1 MTTSNVPVILKQID
15 KQKEK
20 EETFKNINEI
30 PKIFFK
36 TFKRKKFQKPRE
48 MVPKS
53 TISLQKRV
61 QKKIIKRNIS

>member
-1 MTTSNVPVILKQID
+1 VILKQLD

-48 MVPKS
+48 MIPKS

-61 QKKIIKRNIS
+61 QKP